1 MLIESLGWFFIG
13 AGVMVLMIGAVALSR
28 ILALR
33 ARTKKFD
40 AMISQLKEISK
51 TLDYG
56 MEHLDGNLAD
66 HLKPEVSELTFR
78 DRYGALCTVKIIIDP
93 RLDHDTTSRIEE
105 DSNSSVQE
113 FVFSTKAVE
122 EMRAKGVEPDEA
134 VTSILKASGRML

>member
-66 HLKPEVSELTFR
+66 HLKPEVSELTYR
-78 DRYGALCTVKIIIDP
+78 DRHGSLCTVKIIIDP
-93 RLDHDTTSRIEE
+93 RLDHGSLSRVEE
-105 DSNSSVQE
+105 VGNKSCQE
-113 FVFSTKAVE
+113 FVFSPKAVE